1 MKIGIYSSLP
11 GGGIG
16 HYNLEWLRSLSLEA
30 NFELEYACLPE
41 FAWDPNIAC
50 DHWPGLLSLSSKR
63 KIARRARFLLGQWSN
78 PRRAI
83 MRMHDTGATIM
94 HFTNFNHLSYPG
106 WRRLLDRSGMG
117 VVLTAHDVRRQVAM
131 VNRRYEDSQL
141 RRIYQRADAILV
153 HADAQV
159 ADLVD
164 FASVNPDVIHKVPHG
179 PFGYGRPRSSRE
191 EVRHSYGYSE
201 GGLVGLFFGL
211 IRDEKNLEGLL
222 DAMASKGCQTK
233 LLVAGKRASGLHR
246 SVSEYQSIVRKLG
259 LGERVTF
266 DNRFVPDNEVAD
278 LVCACDWV
286 ALPYRSSFSSQS
298 GVLNLAVHYERPVLA
313 GAAPVLAETVNSFG
327 IGSVGES
334 DDSEDLLEAL
344 SELEDKI
351 SQKDPSLFG
360 FGHYRRK
367 CTWRENARI
376 TAEVYRG
383 LA

>member
-30 NFELEYACLPE
+30 NFGLEYACLPE

-50 DHWPGLLSLSSKR
+50 DHWPELMSLSSKV
-63 KIARRARFLLGQWSN
+63 KIAQRIRFLFGQWSN

-83 MRMHDTGATIM
+83 TRMHDTGATIM
-94 HFTNFNHLSYPG
+94 HFTNINHLGYPG
-106 WRRLLDRSGMG
+106 WSRLLDRSGMRF
-117 VVLTAHDVRRQVAM
+117 VLTAHDVRRQVAM
-131 VNRRYEDSQL
+131 VNRSYEESQL
-141 RRIYQRADAILV
+141 RRIYQRADAIFV

-159 ADLVD
+159 VDLVD
-164 FASVNPDVIHKVPHG
+164 FASVNPDVVHKVPHG
-179 PFGYGRPRSSRE
+179 PYGYGPARRSRE
-191 EVRHSYGYSE
+191 EVRRTYGFSGDE
-201 GGLVGLFFGL
+201 LVGLFFGQ
-211 IRDEKNLEGLL
+211 IRDEKNLDGLL
-222 DAMASKGCQTK
+222 TAMASKGCQTK
-233 LLVAGKRASGLHR
+233 LLVAGKRASGSHR
-246 SVSEYQSIVRKLG
+246 SVSEYQSIVRELG
-259 LGERVTF
+259 LGERVIF
-266 DNRFVPDNEVAD
+266 DDRFVPDDEVAD

-286 ALPYRSSFSSQS
+286 ALPYRSSFTSQS

-313 GAAPVLAETVNSFG
+313 GAAPVVAETVNSFA
-327 IGSVGES
+327 IGTAGGS

-360 FGHYRRK
+360 FGRYRRM